1 MSAASATGQAA
12 PAVLRD
18 ALGASPATAMFQWPW
33 DIARKGGSYF
43 SQLGDVVKALT
54 SAGQAVVGSSSGP
67 GIVAAVASG
76 PTDPSNAGQ
85 VLGNSLFGP
94 ALAAVKADQLL
105 RSAFVGWA
113 TGAQVGLFGG
123 GGGAG
128 VASDIVDP
136 GSRSGVHYGLF
147 KLGLG
152 AQITTG
158 LLVGAMTR
166 APNELNDST
175 ATFEFGATLVGIGAF
190 VSVIMSDADLDL
202 IGFTI
207 NLGVGGGFSSSTGY
221 GSIST

>member
-1 MSAASATGQAA
+1 MSAPSTAGQDA
-12 PAVLRD
+12 PPALRH
-18 ALGASPATAMFQWPW
+18 ALGASPTTAMFQWPW
-33 DIARKGGSYF
+33 DIASRGGSYF
-43 SQLGDVVKALT
+43 SQMGDVVNALT
-54 SAGQAVVGSSSGP
+54 SAGHAVVGSSSGP

-76 PTDPSNAGQ
+76 PTDPANADQ

-128 VASDIVDP
+128 VASDVVDP
-136 GSRSGVHYGLF
+136 GSRSGVRYGLF
-147 KLGLG
+147 KIGVG
-152 AQITTG
+152 AQIATG

-166 APNELNDST
+166 APNQLNDST
-175 ATFEFGATLVGIGAF
+175 AVFEFGASLVGIGAF
-190 VSVIMSDADLDL
+190 VSVIMSDADLAL
-202 IGFTI
+202 IGFTV